1 MRRVIFFG
9 GLLFSMATNAEV
21 YKCIEKS
28 GKTLYQSSPCK
39 ATSKEQQLKIQSDP
53 VKEAEAKAR
62 LEEVQSEYDTRKT
75 AQQQA
80 DKQLTAE
87 RYEAAKLEIA
97 NRKAIALQEQA
108 DAQKRQAEALE
119 NQNQNANT
127 PVYILPPPLVRDS
140 IHNPIALPKPRKP
153 QRTDDD

>member
-1 MRRVIFFG
+1 MRRVVFWG
-9 GLLFSMATNAEV
+9 GLLLCTAINAEV

-62 LEEVQSEYDTRKT
+62 LETVQSEYDARKN
-75 AQQQA
+75 AQQQLE
-80 DKQLTAE
+80 KQLTAE

-97 NRKAIALQEQA
+97 NRKAIAMQEQA

-119 NQNQNANT
+119 NQNQNPSP
-127 PVYILPPPLVRDS
+127 PVYILPPPLVRDQ
-140 IHNPIALPKPRKP
+140 IQNPIALPKPEKTK
-153 QRTDDD
+153 RTGEN

>member
-1 MRRVIFFG
+1 MRRVVFWA
-9 GLLFSMATNAEV
+9 GLLLSIATHAEV

-39 ATSKEQQLKIQSDP
+39 ATSQEQQLKIPSDP
-53 VKEAEAKAR
+53 AKEAEAKAR
-62 LEEVQSEYDTRKT
+62 LEAVQSEYDARKT
-75 AQQQA
+75 AQQQVE
-80 DKQLTAE
+80 KQLTAE

-119 NQNQNANT
+119 NQNQNTNT
-127 PVYILPPPLVRDS
+127 PVYILSPPLAKDR
-140 IHNPIALPKPRKP
+140 IQNPIALPKPGKP

>member
-1 MRRVIFFG
+1 MRRVVFWG
-9 GLLFSMATNAEV
+9 GLLISVIAQAEV

-39 ATSKEQQLKIQSDP
+39 AASKEQQLKIQSDP

-62 LEEVQSEYDTRKT
+62 LEEVQSEYDARKT
-75 AQQQA
+75 AQQQE
-80 DKQLTAE
+80 DKQLSAE

-119 NQNQNANT
+119 NQNQNNSA
-127 PVYILPPPLVRDS
+127 PIYILPPPL
-140 IHNPIALPKPRKP
+140 IKNPIYPTNPDITPRKP
-153 QRTDDD
+153 SRLND